1 MTVFGRKLKVSRE
14 FKTELFMKAI
24 VVKAPHQIVVEEREI
39 PEIKSSADVL
49 IKVKA
54 GGICG
59 SDVHIYHGTS
69 SVATYPRVIGHEIV
83 GEIMVIGEKVE
94 NRKVGNRVIV
104 DPVISCGTCY
114 QCRIGRKNV
123 CSNLKVRSVHVD
135 GGYQEFIVVPQ
146 ESIYLIPD
154 NIRWEEAILIEPFT
168 VAEQVCSRAEITGDD
183 VVFIMGA
190 GPVGLSILKMAKL
203 RGATCFISDIVE
215 NRLEFAKTQGADV
228 ILNARN
234 QDIKT
239 EILKLTDGLGA
250 TVVIDSVCNTKSFEQ
265 ALTYVC
271 SAGRVITLGFSSEPS
286 AINQFSITARE
297 IDVRG
302 SRLHNNKFPVVI
314 DYFKTGKLDVSNWI
328 THRFHFTE
336 IHEALRIIENPEIE
350 KGKVIL
356 VF

>member
-1 MTVFGRKLKVSRE
+1 
-14 FKTELFMKAI
+14 MKAV
-24 VVKAPHQIVVEEREI
+24 VVKEPHKIEIEERKI
-39 PEIKSSADVL
+39 PVIKTPDEVL

-83 GEIMVIGEKVE
+83 GEIISVGNHVT
-94 NRKVGNRVIV
+94 NWSVGNRVIV
-104 DPVISCGTCY
+104 DPVINCGQCY

-123 CSNLKVRSVHVD
+123 CSNLKVRSVHID
-135 GGYQEFIVVPQ
+135 GGYQEFIVVSQ
-146 ESIYLIPD
+146 ESIYLIPE
-154 NIRWEEAILIEPFT
+154 NIPWEEAILIEPFT
-168 VAEQVCSRAEITGDD
+168 VAEQVCSRAEITNDD
-183 VVFIMGA
+183 IVFIMGA

-215 NRLEFAKTQGADV
+215 KRLEFAKTQGADAV
-228 ILNARN
+228 LNVRN
-234 QDIKT
+234 VDVKN

-250 TVVIDSVCNTKSFEQ
+250 TVVIDSVCNVKSFEQ

-314 DYFKTGKLDVSNWI
+314 EYFKSGKLDVSNWI
-328 THRFHFTE
+328 THRYHFTE

-356 VF
+356 LF